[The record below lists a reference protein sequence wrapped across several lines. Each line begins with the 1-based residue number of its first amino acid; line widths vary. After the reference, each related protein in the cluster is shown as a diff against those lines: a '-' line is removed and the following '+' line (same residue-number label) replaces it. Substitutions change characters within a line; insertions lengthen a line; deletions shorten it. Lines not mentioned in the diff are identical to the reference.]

1 MAEVTLKDLLEAG
14 AHFGHQARRWN
25 PAMAKYIYGKRGG
38 IHIFDLVQTK
48 KGLDEAVEFVKKLT
62 GEGKVILFV
71 GTKRQAAATVKAA
84 AERVG
89 MPYLSVRWIGGL
101 LTNWAQMEK
110 RIRKMFDMKD
120 KREKG
125 EYKKYT
131 KREQILID
139 REIAKLEK
147 FFGGVAKMGKLPSAL
162 FVVDS
167 HREEVAVREAVRM
180 GIPVV
185 ALVDSNAD
193 PNLTDYVIPGNDDA
207 VKSVELVVG
216 AVADAIAE
224 SKSVRVEEQ
233 EEKK

>member
-1 MAEVTLKDLLEAG
+1 
-14 AHFGHQARRWN
+14 
-25 PAMAKYIYGKRGG
+25 
-38 IHIFDLVQTK
+38 
-48 KGLDEAVEFVKKLT
+48 
-62 GEGKVILFV
+62 
-71 GTKRQAAATVKAA
+71 
-84 AERVG
+84 
-89 MPYLSVRWIGGL
+89 
-101 LTNWAQMEK
+101 
-110 RIRKMFDMKD
+110 
-120 KREKG
+120 
-125 EYKKYT
+125 
-131 KREQILID
+131 
-139 REIAKLEK
+139 
-147 FFGGVAKMGKLPSAL
+147 MGKLPSAL